1 MAKIEGLIPFL
12 IKWECGI
19 EQKRDE
25 PLEAL
30 FQRAKNSKYGF
41 VNDPDDRGGATVIGV
56 TFGTFTTYCKK
67 NMIKA
72 DPTVEDLKNIDFET
86 WLTILSKEYWDRWKA
101 DLIFNQSV
109 ANILVDW
116 VWGSG
121 VNGIKIPQKL
131 LGVTADGIV
140 GPKTIEALNKFNPE
154 VIFDEIVVARI
165 EFYYSIVER
174 TPSQKKFLNG
184 WINRTKDHKFVP

>member
-72 DPTVEDLKNIDFET
+72 NPTVEDLKNIDFET

-109 ANILVDW
+109 ANILVNW

-154 VIFDEIVVARI
+154 VIFNQVREAQTA
-165 EFYYSIVER
+165 FYYRIVEKN
-174 TPSQKKFLNG
+174 PSQQKFLKG
-184 WINRTKDHKFVP
+184 WINRLNDLKFEE